1 MDINKLVRMVNQ
13 IAENFDTGDQRTAVA
28 GVLDHVTR
36 FWTLDMKKQIIAH
49 VKDEKTGLNEIAE
62 AAIRE
67 LARNEEYAA

>member
-13 IAENFDTGDQRTAVA
+13 IAENFDTGDHQTAVA
-28 GVLDHVTR
+28 GVVDHVTR

-49 VKDEKTGLNEIAE
+49 FKDGKTGLSEIAE

-67 LARNEEYAA
+67 LSANEKYAA